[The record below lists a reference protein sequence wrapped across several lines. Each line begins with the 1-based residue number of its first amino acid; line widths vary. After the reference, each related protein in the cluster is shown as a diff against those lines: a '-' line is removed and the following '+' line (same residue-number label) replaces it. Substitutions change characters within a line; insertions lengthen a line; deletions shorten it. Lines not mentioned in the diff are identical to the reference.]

1 MRTTENSSNKKS
13 NDGDMRLSSFTLV
26 QQLSL
31 EYWDDDYH
39 DALIEY
45 DIEAIGRTIYDR
57 LSKNE
62 VPVESLY
69 IVLHDKDVDE
79 RTGKPSAD
87 HIHAL
92 ITLKNRARRLRNYL
106 ADTIGLFNEKKLQPF
121 GTGGYSHDNE
131 LAYLIHAKTPSKYL
145 YKSDKVFTI
154 HGKDYLLIYS
164 EKHNSWDRIWRK
176 RKRKRELDKE
186 RARGEIVVSP
196 DVIEDGEYHDV
207 TVVPHSQVDYTKVPD
222 EEVIQL
228 ILQGILNDED
238 FRTNY
243 TLLAKAVKN
252 PKLYKRAF
260 GDIEESLE
268 FLYGERPAFREY
280 HKLFQDESLPFYQ
293 LVVSGRSRTGKTKF
307 ADNLVKEFSNV
318 SRELTG
324 LGWNSFNCC
333 NEGDVFDGY
342 NGEESTVIDDIRG
355 NFMSASQF
363 YSLGNNRKD
372 QMKSRYGNVIYKS
385 RINIVTTNLT
395 DKLLYESI
403 DDVAKSERGTMGR
416 ISYFLKIEKE
426 LEELKEINLRDLGTI
441 DFVQLFTYDKDLASV
456 LVESNK
462 DSYELDFDFLD
473 EVSIPGLKL
482 FCCSEMLSF
491 EKLLIIMSNLVKKQI
506 MIPVIENPKN
516 VPLLNEVRRQ
526 LQLDDN
532 RKLPEPN
539 QLDPIEEM

>member
-1 MRTTENSSNKKS
+1 MRTTENSSNKKP

-45 DIEAIGRTIYDR
+45 DIEAIGKIMYDR
-57 LSKNE
+57 LSKDG

-87 HIHAL
+87 HIHTL
-92 ITLKNRARRLRNYL
+92 ITLENRARRLRSYL
-106 ADTIGLFNEKKLQPF
+106 ASTIGSFNEKKLQPF

-131 LAYLIHAKTPSKYL
+131 LAYLIHAKTPEKYL

-154 HGKDYLLIYS
+154 CGKDYLLIYS

-186 RARGEIVVSP
+186 RARSEIVVSP

-207 TVVPHSQVDYTKVPD
+207 TVVPHSQVDYTKVTD
-222 EEVIQL
+222 EEVLQL
-228 ILQGILNDED
+228 ILQGIITDED

-243 TLLAKAVKN
+243 TLLAKALKN
-252 PKLYKRAF
+252 PKLYRRAF
-260 GDIEESLE
+260 GDIEESLD
-268 FLYGERPAFREY
+268 FLYDERPAFRKY
-280 HKLFQDESLPFYQ
+280 HELFQDENLPFYQ
-293 LVVSGRSRTGKTKF
+293 LVVSGYSRTGKTKF

-318 SRELTG
+318 SKELTG

-333 NEGDVFDGY
+333 NKGDVFDGY
-342 NGEESTVIDDIRG
+342 SGEESTVIDDVRG

-372 QMKSRYGNVIYKS
+372 QMDSRYDNVIYRS
-385 RINIVTTNLT
+385 RVNIITTNLT
-395 DKLLYESI
+395 DKLLYDSI

-416 ISYFLKIEKE
+416 ISYFLKVEKE
-426 LEELKEINLRDLGTI
+426 PEELKEINLRDLGTI
-441 DFVQLFTYDKDLASV
+441 DFVKLFTYDKDLANI
-456 LVESNK
+456 LIESNR

-516 VPLLNEVRRQ
+516 APLLNEVRRQ
-526 LQLDDN
+526 LKLDDN

-539 QLDPIEEM
+539 QLDPIEVV